1 MTLKNTQQET
11 LQLTNEQTT
20 MAHARL
26 IDECVALLSYQHE
39 EPLRWPFTLTDLIE
53 VASMAYVSDMI
64 VDDEGNNCTFILLV
78 KSLCNCFGLRVPRNP
93 WCYLQRIH
101 MRKNMRSRAF
111 FDRYCWL
118 MYKMGQSHPLLL
130 SVHLPTG
137 LCTSAFE

>member
-1 MTLKNTQQET
+1 MSKAGQG
-11 LQLTNEQTT
+11 QT
-20 MAHARL
+20 L
-26 IDECVALLSYQHE
+26 IDVALERSGRASEAWSLAVS
-39 EPLRWPFTLTDLIE
+39 LGVSLTDLIE

-64 VDDEGNNCTFILLV
+64 VDDDGNNCTFILLV
-78 KSLCNCFGLRVPRNP
+78 KSLCTCFGLRVPRNP

>member
-1 MTLKNTQQET
+1 MRAGQG
-11 LQLTNEQTT
+11 QTV
-20 MAHARL
+20 
-26 IDECVALLSYQHE
+26 IDVALERSGRASEAWSLAVS
-39 EPLRWPFTLTDLIE
+39 LGVSLTDLIE

-78 KSLCNCFGLRVPRNP
+78 KSLCTCFGLRVPRNP